1 VGDIVLL
8 YEGDVVPAD
17 GVLLS
22 GISLFTGQ
30 GFGFGVCDCFFPSE
44 IFLCIGKEFN
54 IRFLSA
60 FL

>member
-1 VGDIVLL
+1 VVVGDIVLL

-30 GFGFGVCDCFFPSE
+30 GFGFG
-44 IFLCIGKEFN
+44 L
-54 IRFLSA
+54 
-60 FL
+60 

>member
-1 VGDIVLL
+1 MGDIVLL

-30 GFGFGVCDCFFPSE
+30 GFGFGICDCVFPVLVLG
-44 IFLCIGKEFN
+44 FVT
-54 IRFLSA
+54 A
-60 FL
+60 FSPVKSPFV